1 MANATKAQTAKSV
14 LGQMAAQVKMTKMPE
29 PPKPSKKNGMPMA
42 TPDSSYPPD
51 LYLTS
56 EQAPF
61 IADWKAGETV
71 TLLIQATVQSLN
83 TSEREKGKRH
93 TSVSLRIT
101 KAAGGPGK

>member
-1 MANATKAQTAKSV
+1 MANATKAQSAKSV

-29 PPKPSKKNGMPMA
+29 PPKPSGKNGMAVP
-42 TPDSSYPPD
+42 SGSYPPD

-71 TLLIQATVQSLN
+71 ALLIQATVESLS
-83 TSEREKGKRH
+83 TSEREKGKPH

-101 KAAGGPGK
+101 KAAGGLGK

>member
-1 MANATKAQTAKSV
+1 MANVTRAQSAKSV
-14 LGQMAAQVKMTKMPE
+14 LGQMAVQVKMTKMPE
-29 PPKPSKKNGMPMA
+29 PPKPSKKNGMVMSS
-42 TPDSSYPPD
+42 PDSYPPD

-83 TSEREKGKRH
+83 TSEREKGKPH
-93 TSVSLRIT
+93 TSVSLQIT
-101 KAAGGPGK
+101 KAAGGPVK